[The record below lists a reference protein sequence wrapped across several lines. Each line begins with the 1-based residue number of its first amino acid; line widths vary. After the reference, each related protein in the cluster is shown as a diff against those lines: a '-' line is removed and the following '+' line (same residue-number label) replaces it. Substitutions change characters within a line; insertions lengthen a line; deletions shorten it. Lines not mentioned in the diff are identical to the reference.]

1 MGGDQLGISLSLL
14 FVKEFVSILYIEHC
28 NILEEYLKSL
38 FTSSARLEGGM
49 VHPPPTGWGG
59 KEYVLFTSKF
69 DHHHHIQGQV
79 DPASSG

>member
-1 MGGDQLGISLSLL
+1 M
-14 FVKEFVSILYIEHC
+14 KEFVSILCIEHC

-38 FTSSARLEGGM
+38 FISSARLEGGM

-69 DHHHHIQGQV
+69 DHHHHTQGRV